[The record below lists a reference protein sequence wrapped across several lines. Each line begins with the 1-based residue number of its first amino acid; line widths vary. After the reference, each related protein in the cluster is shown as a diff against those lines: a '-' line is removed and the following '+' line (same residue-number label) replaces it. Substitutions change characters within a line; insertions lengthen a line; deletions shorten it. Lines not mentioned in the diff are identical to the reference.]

1 MAETGGY
8 VAPVQIGK
16 SYADMFKEQM
26 AEIQKQQAANLSS
39 QIARRDANNALRYQQ
54 LEKIYGFKMDGWSP
68 QAIQSFNDLQR
79 EVSRRMKDAEFETV
93 EDMIEAISK
102 LGTVHTGLTNH
113 FQTAKSELLK
123 TTQYVD
129 NPGLYPDKTSRVID
143 TQETLAQKKR
153 YADSLGVN
161 GKWEADLQNID
172 INIPMIGLDGTPIGE
187 IGYGSVMSHP
197 HLADPTI
204 LSPSTRP
211 IGDIT
216 PQDYAMEF
224 TPLVTNLAAAGKG
237 NDEVRRLVRKAMDTE
252 FANEDASTVYR
263 NSAYNIYSQKYGGKL
278 VEDPYKEYI
287 DEAMQYI
294 SIPRATTTK
303 SSAVAAKEL
312 EGMRRFNIFVTSMEQ
327 REIQPVDY
335 QGITDPTNP
344 AFGQRVIRAHEY
356 MTNDLDVK
364 LNVAK
369 YADRLV
375 MGDSGVGNE
384 LDQIMGAIGEDGQP
398 AIEVSFDS
406 VVVDQFGNMTL
417 KGITNESDTKQ
428 LIKDE
433 LKLDANEDADLIYT
447 IVSILDN
454 EYGYRTSGGDIT
466 LDRLKNGFFDMKQQK
481 DSNGNPVYGGVKFN
495 G

>member
-68 QAIQSFNDLQR
+68 QAIQSFGDLQR
-79 EVSRRMKDAEFETV
+79 EVSRRMKDAEFDTV
-93 EDMIEAISK
+93 EDMVEAISK
-102 LGTVHTGLTNH
+102 LGTVHTGLSNH

-129 NPGLYPDKTSRVID
+129 NPNLYPDKTSRVID

-161 GKWEADLQNID
+161 GKWEPDLQNID
-172 INIPMIGLDGTPIGE
+172 INIPMIGLDGSPIAE

-224 TPLVTNLAAAGKG
+224 TPLVTNLAASGKG
-237 NDEVRRLVRKAMDTE
+237 NDDIRRLVRKAMETE
-252 FANEDASTVYR
+252 FSNEDASVVYR
-263 NSAYNIYSQKYGGKL
+263 NSAYNIYNQKYAGKL
-278 VEDPYKEYI
+278 IDDPNQEYI
-287 DEAMQYI
+287 NEAMQYI
-294 SIPRATTTK
+294 SIPRPTTTK
-303 SSAVAAKEL
+303 SSAASAKE
-312 EGMRRFNIFVTSMEQ
+312 EENMRRFNIFASNRQQYEVMA
-327 REIQPVDY
+327 VD
-335 QGITDPTNP
+335 PMNP
-344 AFGQRVIRAHEY
+344 AFGEKVVRAHEY
-356 MTNDLDVK
+356 MTNDLEAKV
-364 LNVAK
+364 NVAK

-375 MGDSGVGNE
+375 TGGADANE
-384 LDQIMGAIGEDGQP
+384 LDQIMGAIGDDGQP
-398 AIEVSFDS
+398 AIQVSFDS

-417 KGITNESDTKQ
+417 KGVTNESDKKQ
-428 LIKDE
+428 LIKSE
-433 LKLDANEDADLIYT
+433 LKLNAEEDADLIYR
-447 IVSILDN
+447 IVKILDN
-454 EYGYRTSGGDIT
+454 EYGYKTSGGDIT
-466 LDRLKNGFFDMKQQK
+466 LDRLKSGFYDMMQQK